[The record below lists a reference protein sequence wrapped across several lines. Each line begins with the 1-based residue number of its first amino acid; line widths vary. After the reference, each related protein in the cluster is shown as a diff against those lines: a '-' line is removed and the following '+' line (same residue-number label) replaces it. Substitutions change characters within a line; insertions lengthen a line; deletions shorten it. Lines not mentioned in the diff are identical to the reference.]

1 MGYSTMDQVKFVD
14 VVQAFKKLQGCKII
28 YLRLIRPIFK
38 THVHKCMSYREAIE
52 GQLIKIFFCVN
63 S

>member
-38 THVHKCMSYREAIE
+38 TRAQVHELPRSH
-52 GQLIKIFFCVN
+52 
-63 S
+63 